1 MNTKPTKPE
10 NNHLVLTDNEFEETI
25 YRVGE
30 HIRMTSSIM
39 GKEHEKKITAHLEY
53 IASCDVSVLTD
64 PTHIHDN
71 SGAIKQSA
79 ALTKFYTQLKYLLLS
94 SRTGGYPDFYVR
106 LCNNLSA
113 GLVSSQDTS
122 YGIDNYKGGI
132 LELAQSLTKKK
143 YFFLVRKPAP
153 SVAMRLFFIKH
164 PHLVL
169 QLLIAQFY
177 QRTASA

>member
-10 NNHLVLTDNEFEETI
+10 NNHLVLTDNEFEETV

-106 LCNNLSA
+106 LCNNLAA
-113 GLVSSQDTS
+113 GLLSERKREIND
-122 YGIDNYKGGI
+122 
-132 LELAQSLTKKK
+132 LAKTLTAKKR
-143 YFFLVRKPAP
+143 FFTWKIHQPPA
-153 SVAMRLFFIKH
+153 ALRLFFIKH
-164 PHLVL
+164 PYLVL